1 MNRSEITQ
9 AYLADLDISTDKLD
23 IDFLQQLQSQH
34 ISRYSFN
41 SLAVVLGQE
50 MPLDLPFLFDKI
62 VTKKRGGYCF
72 EHNKLVFNILEE
84 LGCEVR
90 LLLARVVY
98 NRDVD
103 NPRTHRISLINLNGQ
118 QYIVDA
124 GFGALGARYPVKFT
138 EGDTQGEDQD
148 QGDGHYRIILSPKGE
163 YHYQVFK
170 DGEFF
175 TLYVF
180 DLNTYTES
188 DCMLGHFYSHQHP
201 EAAFVNNLVVCRK
214 HFNDVHSLRN
224 GEFHCI
230 QDGQAVVTEL
240 TTVEALH
247 QKLTDVFALDVD
259 IAVSAFLFNKFVIKS

>member
-1 MNRSEITQ
+1 MNKSEITQ
-9 AYLADLDISTDKLD
+9 AYLKDLDISASNLNVE
-23 IDFLQQLQSQH
+23 FLQRLQSRH

-41 SLAVVLGQE
+41 SLAVVLGQD
-50 MPLDLPFLFDKI
+50 MPLELPFLFEKI
-62 VTKKRGGYCF
+62 VTKNRGGYCF
-72 EHNKLVFNILEE
+72 EHNKLVFNVLEE
-84 LGCEVR
+84 LGFEVR

-103 NPRTHRISLINLNGQ
+103 TPRTHRITLLNLDGQ

-124 GFGALGARYPVKFT
+124 GFGALGAGHPVRFV

-148 QGDGHYRIILSPKGE
+148 QGDGRYRIILSPKGE

-188 DCMLGHFYSHQHP
+188 DCLLGHFYSHQHP

-224 GEFHCI
+224 GEFHRI

-259 IAVSAFLFNKFVIKS
+259 IAVSAFLFNKFVSKS